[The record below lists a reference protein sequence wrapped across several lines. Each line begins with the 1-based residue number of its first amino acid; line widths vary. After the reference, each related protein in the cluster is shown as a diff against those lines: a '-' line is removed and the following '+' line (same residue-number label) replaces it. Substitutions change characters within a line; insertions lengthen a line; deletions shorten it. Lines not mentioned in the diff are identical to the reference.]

1 MALTSIRKLALGA
14 LGVSAGGVVGLAL
27 FAAACS
33 DDPHLRSDG
42 GSDTVQTDGGCS
54 AAPGTFPQASCD
66 NSSHTCEPQAGCTID
81 ETVCGSAGTA
91 TAPSCLP
98 IGDNKGKQVLDY
110 RLRRLNIVSPPALA
124 KQFVQSTVVTTN
136 IDLNAKQCGEL
147 GKGLFNWLLR
157 LDRTSNTLITGGAP
171 PPDDALGKGFCLA
184 QFTTVDGINI
194 APIQTAVEFTGDTFK
209 TKDKLKLNIPIF
221 LSPDVSSAVVL
232 PISDI
237 QLTDVTVSADS
248 NCIGSFNK
256 ASLDSQCY
264 DDPSSCYKWN
274 TAGALGG
281 YITIKEADNVNIKDL
296 NQSLCAFLTGQKDPA
311 TNKCLRDGS
320 GNLPATGDYCSTTK
334 AAGGC
339 KDSFWLAATFAAS
352 AAKIFDGKGSV
363 AACSGAAIT
372 ADAGSDAGKDAGAD
386 AGDGG

>member
-1 MALTSIRKLALGA
+1 MGA
-14 LGVSAGGVVGLAL
+14 LGISASGVVGLAV

-42 GSDTVQTDGGCS
+42 GTDTVETDGGC
-54 AAPGTFPQASCD
+54 AATPGTLPQPSCD
-66 NSSHTCEPQAGCTID
+66 NSQHTCDPTPGCAID
-81 ETVCGSAGTA
+81 ETACGSAST
-91 TAPSCLP
+91 CLP
-98 IGDNKGKQVLDY
+98 IGDNKGKTTLDF
-110 RLRRLNIVSPPALA
+110 RLRRLNIVAPHALA
-124 KQFVQSTVVTTN
+124 TQFVQSTVVTTN

-157 LDRTSNTLITGGAP
+157 LDRTNNTLITGGAP
-171 PPDDALGKGFCLA
+171 PPTDALGQGFCFA
-184 QFTTVDGINI
+184 TFTTVDGINI
-194 APIQTAVEFTGDTFK
+194 APINTGVEFTGNTFK

-221 LSPDVSSAVVL
+221 LSPDIASAVVL

-237 QLTDVTVSADS
+237 VLSDVTVSDDT
-248 NCIGSFNK
+248 NCIGTFNK
-256 ASLDSQCY
+256 NALDPMCY

-311 TNKCLRDGS
+311 TNKCTRDGS

-334 AAGGC
+334 AGGGC

-352 AAKIFDGKGSV
+352 AAKIFDGKGTV
-363 AACSGAAIT
+363 PACSGATIST
-372 ADAGSDAGKDAGAD
+372 DAGTDAGGDAGKDAG
-386 AGDGG
+386 DGG

>member
-14 LGVSAGGVVGLAL
+14 LGLSASGVVGLAI
-27 FAAACS
+27 FTAACS

-42 GSDTVQTDGGCS
+42 GSDTVETDGGCS
-54 AAPGTFPQASCD
+54 AAPGNLPAANCD
-66 NSSHTCEPQAGCTID
+66 NSPHTCDPQTPACVID
-81 ETVCGSAGTA
+81 EKACGSTA
-91 TAPSCLP
+91 TCLP
-98 IGDNKGKQVLDY
+98 IGDNKGKMVQDF

-157 LDRTSNTLITGGAP
+157 LDRTNNTLITGGAP

-184 QFTTVDGINI
+184 AFTTIDNI
-194 APIQTAVEFTGDTFK
+194 AIQPITTSVTFTGDTFK
-209 TKDKLKLNIPIF
+209 TNDKVKLNIPIF
-221 LSPDVSSAVVL
+221 LSPDVASAVVL

-237 QLTDVTVSADS
+237 QLANVTVSTDS
-248 NCIGSFNK
+248 NCIGTFNK
-256 ASLDSQCY
+256 DSLDPMCY
-264 DDPSSCYKWN
+264 DDPSTCYKWN

-296 NQSLCAFLTGQKDPA
+296 NQSLCAFLTGLKDPA
-311 TNKCLRDGS
+311 NNKCTRDGS
-320 GNLPATGDYCSTTK
+320 GNLPSAGDYCAATK
-334 AAGGC
+334 SAGGC

-363 AACSGAAIT
+363 PACSGAIIQSMDAGT
-372 ADAGSDAGKDAGAD
+372 DGGDAGPADAG
-386 AGDGG
+386 GG

>member
-1 MALTSIRKLALGA
+1 MGA
-14 LGVSAGGVVGLAL
+14 LGFSATGIVGLAI
-27 FAAACS
+27 FTAACS

-42 GSDTVQTDGGCS
+42 GSDTTETDGGCA
-54 AAPGTFPQASCD
+54 AAPGTLPASNCD
-66 NSSHTCEPQAGCTID
+66 NSPHTCDPQTPACKID
-81 ETVCGSAGTA
+81 EAVCGSAST
-91 TAPSCLP
+91 CLP
-98 IGDNKGKQVLDY
+98 IGDNKGKMVQDF

-171 PPDDALGKGFCLA
+171 PPTDALGQGFCFA
-184 QFTTVDGINI
+184 AFTTVDNI
-194 APIQTAVEFTGDTFK
+194 AIQPITTGVTFTGDAFK
-209 TKDKLKLNIPIF
+209 TNDKLKLNIPIF

-237 QLTDVTVSADS
+237 QLANVTVSADS
-248 NCIGSFNK
+248 NCIGTFNK
-256 ASLDSQCY
+256 DSLDPMCF

-274 TAGALGG
+274 TAGSLGG

-296 NQSLCAFLTGQKDPA
+296 AQSLCAFLTGQKDPM
-311 TNKCLRDGS
+311 TNKCTRDGS

-363 AACSGAAIT
+363 PACSGAIVSGT
-372 ADAGSDAGKDAGAD
+372 DAGTDAGKSDG
-386 AGDGG
+386 GDGG